1 MMACKERSA
10 LIEKLGVFL
19 ENKEQL
25 APVAARIMAYAIL
38 KGKVGTTFEDLV
50 VDLCASKSTIST
62 HLNHLQHLKK
72 IEYFTK
78 PGDRKKYFIIKK
90 DTILISIDKMVE
102 SWNLERE
109 LHIEVRDYKEKVN
122 KLGMLDEEE
131 QFDLEFH
138 EDYLQYLEEATNSIL
153 RLRSRIIERTSN

>member
-1 MMACKERSA
+1 MMTCKERST

-38 KGKVGTTFEDLV
+38 KGKAGTTFEDLV

-62 HLNHLQHLKK
+62 HLNHLQDLKK

-78 PGDRKKYFIIKK
+78 LGDRKKYFIIKK
-90 DTILISIDKMVE
+90 DTILISIDQMVE
-102 SWNLERE
+102 SWNTEKEVHLE
-109 LHIEVRDYKEKVN
+109 IRDYKEKVN
-122 KLGMLDEEE
+122 KSGSLNEDEE
-131 QFDLEFH
+131 FDLDFH
-138 EDYLQYLEEATNSIL
+138 DDYLQYLEEATNSIL
-153 RLRSRIIERTSN
+153 RLKTKIIERTN

>member
-1 MMACKERSA
+1 MMTCKERST

-38 KGKVGTTFEDLV
+38 KGKAGTTFEDLV

-62 HLNHLQHLKK
+62 HLNHLQDLKK

-78 PGDRKKYFIIKK
+78 PGDRKKYFIIKR
-90 DTILISIDKMVE
+90 DTILISIDQMVE
-102 SWNLERE
+102 SWNTEKEVHLE
-109 LHIEVRDYKEKVN
+109 IRDYKEKVN
-122 KLGMLDEEE
+122 KSGTLNEDEE
-131 QFDLEFH
+131 FDLDFH
-138 EDYLQYLEEATNSIL
+138 DDYLQYLEEATNSIL
-153 RLRSRIIERTSN
+153 RLKTKIIERTN

>member
-1 MMACKERSA
+1 MTCKERSN

-38 KGKVGTTFEDLV
+38 KGKTGTTFEDLV

-62 HLNHLQHLKK
+62 HLNHLQDLKK

-90 DTILISIDKMVE
+90 DTILISIDQMVD
-102 SWNLERE
+102 SWNTEKEVHLE
-109 LHIEVRDYKEKVN
+109 IRDYKEKVN
-122 KLGMLDEEE
+122 KSGRLSEEE
-131 QFDLEFH
+131 AFDLDFH
-138 EDYLQYLEEATNSIL
+138 DDYLQYLDEATNSIL
-153 RLRSRIIERTSN
+153 RLKTKIIERTN

>member
-1 MMACKERSA
+1 MACKERSA

-138 EDYLQYLEEATNSIL
+138 DDYLQYLEEATNSIL
-153 RLRSRIIERTSN
+153 RLKSRIIERTSN

>member
-1 MMACKERSA
+1 MACKERSA